1 VVHRQPLNR
10 LLGAVAAGLAGALV
24 LACAGLTSPARAAD
38 AKVAI
43 GDYRWSH
50 PVVHVDL
57 GQRVTWYWV
66 GPDTMHSVTGVSAND
81 LGVDSDP
88 NRSEPE
94 HRLGDQ
100 FRLSFTQPGVYE
112 FRCKLHPVVR
122 GEVIVS
128 ATPGDPAD
136 DPAPIPRLNLD
147 LTRPTLTDIF
157 LATPRPSMRGTQLH
171 LALDD
176 PSVIDAEIW
185 HTDARGRRTTYAGW
199 QQWRAHIGFN
209 ELPFASRGRHFRP
222 RSGHYVAYVTA
233 TDMYNNVSRTRTLR
247 FTIR

>member
-1 VVHRQPLNR
+1 
-10 LLGAVAAGLAGALV
+10 
-24 LACAGLTSPARAAD
+24 
-38 AKVAI
+38 
-43 GDYRWSH
+43 
-50 PVVHVDL
+50 
-57 GQRVTWYWV
+57 
-66 GPDTMHSVTGVSAND
+66 MHSVTGVSADD

-128 ATPGDPAD
+128 PTSGNPAD
-136 DPAPIPRLNLD
+136 DPDPIPRLNLD

-157 LATPRPSMRGTQLH
+157 LATRRLSVRGTQLH

-185 HTDARGRRTTYAGW
+185 RTDARGRRTIYAGW

-222 RSGHYVAYVTA
+222 RPGHYIADVNA

-247 FTIR
+247 FTIG